1 MRGRSQ
7 KTTALFL
14 LVLIL
19 APLSYMLILR
29 LHQEQIRNRMKEE
42 LEHSLLQELVIPAGE
57 LQWLKP
63 GKEIVVDNQLFDIKS
78 IRYSEDGNAY
88 ITGLFDKEETN
99 LVHEMKK
106 DQDEQ
111 NRNSSSQVIRL
122 FKMIQSVPEPDP
134 LFAAVPENIK
144 TTGNISGNPLLPAG
158 FTSISTPPPQ
168 G

>member
-1 MRGRSQ
+1 MRGRNQ

-19 APLSYMLILR
+19 APLSYMFLLQSR
-29 LHQEQIRNRMKEE
+29 QQKIRHRMKEV
-42 LEHSLLQELVIPAGE
+42 LEQSLLQELVIPAGE
-57 LQWLKP
+57 LQWFKP
-63 GKEIVVDNQLFDIKS
+63 GKEIVVDQQLFDIKS

-88 ITGLFDKEETN
+88 ITGLFDKEETI

-106 DQDEQ
+106 DRDEQ

-134 LFAAVPENIK
+134 LFAAAPENIK
-144 TTGNISGNPLLPAG
+144 TTGNITGNPLLPAG